1 METST
6 TTPSFQLPGTLIR
19 FLRFTERWLPF
30 LSFFLVKRFF
40 FRPIPFPLPER
51 EEDFARFSDVIEME
65 VDGKPFQVHRSGGG
79 RKVICIH
86 GWSGRGTQFYALAPF
101 LEERGFDVFCVTAPG
116 HGSHPSGEAH
126 MLEFTEAL
134 GKVWDEFG
142 PFEIGIAHSIGGAA
156 ILNSWSRGKNYEKL
170 VIMGTPSHLSLVI
183 RDFCNRLGLSQQ
195 RTGSKL
201 IRYMKHRFGEDFESH
216 SPAILVQRCQAK
228 GLVIHDKDDLDVEW
242 TQGRA
247 IHDSWTDSAWYMTQ
261 GLGHRRIL
269 SDPKVMNRIADFI
282 NEEV

>member
-1 METST
+1 
-6 TTPSFQLPGTLIR
+6 
-19 FLRFTERWLPF
+19 
-30 LSFFLVKRFF
+30 
-40 FRPIPFPLPER
+40 
-51 EEDFARFSDVIEME
+51 
-65 VDGKPFQVHRSGGG
+65 
-79 RKVICIH
+79 
-86 GWSGRGTQFYALAPF
+86 
-101 LEERGFDVFCVTAPG
+101 
-116 HGSHPSGEAH
+116 
-126 MLEFTEAL
+126 L

-183 RDFCNRLGLSQQ
+183 RDFCKRLGLSQE

-201 IRYMKHRFGEDFESH
+201 IRYMKYRFGEDFESH

-242 TQGRA
+242 TQGKA
-247 IHDSWTDSAWYMTQ
+247 IHDSWKDSAWYMTQ